1 MVDKKTMKDI
11 NVSNKKCLIRVDFNV
26 PMNINGEITDETR
39 IQNTLPTIH
48 NLLGRGA
55 KIIIISHLGRPEGKD
70 EKYSLKPVAKRVSEL
85 LGKEKIDVLDIDN
98 PNTKEIIDKMNK
110 GDIVFLENIRY
121 YTEER
126 KDYLNFG
133 KRLSSY
139 GDIFINDAFG
149 AAHRIHGSTVGL
161 AHYLPAVSG
170 LLMEQEIKLLKLL
183 ISNPNHPFVA
193 VIGGKKASSKLPVI
207 SILLNKADY
216 ILVGG
221 GVANTF
227 LKAQGFDIGNS
238 FYEEEM
244 LETAKK
250 ILWQAIQSRSAII
263 LPGDIVVSKE
273 INSAISEIYVK
284 TLGDKIENLSI
295 FDVGPDTSKKNKE
308 ILKNAGSIL
317 WAGPMG
323 VFEKEEFSNGSNEI
337 LKGIAESNANSLIG
351 GGDTIACIAG
361 KQEMKKISHI
371 STGGGAMLQFIENGT
386 LPAIESLNN
395 V

>member
-1 MVDKKTMKDI
+1 MADKKTMKDI
-11 NVSNKKCLIRVDFNV
+11 RVGNKRCLIRVDFNV
-26 PMNINGEITDETR
+26 PMDKNGKITDETR

-70 EKYSLKPVAKRVSEL
+70 KKYSLKLVAKRVAEL
-85 LGKEKIDVLDIDN
+85 LGRDNIKVLDIDN
-98 PNTKEIIDKMNK
+98 KKTKEIIENMNK
-110 GDIVFLENIRY
+110 GEIVFLENIRY
-121 YTEER
+121 YREER
-126 KDYLNFG
+126 KDYLQFG
-133 KRLSSY
+133 KRLSQY

-149 AAHRIHGSTVGL
+149 TAHRIHGSTVGL

-183 ISNPNHPFVA
+183 IHNPNHPFVA

-207 SILLNKADY
+207 STLLDKTDY

-238 FYEEEM
+238 YYEEDM

-250 ILWQAIQSRSAII
+250 ILWKAVQSKSAII
-263 LPGDIVVSKE
+263 LPNDVVAAKKIDSQKDE
-273 INSAISEIYVK
+273 I
-284 TLGDKIENLSI
+284 KIKKIPGNFKNLSI
-295 FDVGPDTSKKNKE
+295 FDLGPKTSNKNKE

-323 VFEKEEFSNGSNEI
+323 VFEKKKFSNGSNSI
-337 LKGIAESNANSLIG
+337 LEGIAESNSNSLIG
-351 GGDTIACIAG
+351 GGDTIAAIAG
-361 KQEMKKISHI
+361 KSGMKRISHI
-371 STGGGAMLQFIENGT
+371 STGGGAMLQFIENGN
-386 LPAIESLNN
+386 LPAIEALSDL
-395 V
+395 